1 MRPHIIGITGRK
13 RSGKDTFATGL
24 IRAFEARGVSAATMS
39 FADPLRAALYAMDPH
54 VPAFGSAY
62 PLGRL
67 QPLIDAY
74 GWEGIKSTPYGPEVR
89 RLLQRFGTDSIRA
102 LDDTFWVRA
111 FKDSASGRRD
121 VDYVIVPDVR
131 FPNEAYAVSCM
142 DGLNFRVTRPGLQ
155 ADDPHSSETAMDDY
169 PVDLHV
175 DNTGTADDLAT
186 AASLAVAYL
195 GLIRDHVAENKLTAS
210 PLTFI

>member
-39 FADPLRAALYAMDPH
+39 FADPLRTALYALDPH

-62 PLGRL
+62 PLERL

-111 FKDSASGRRD
+111 FTDSASRRRD

-131 FPNEAYAVSCM
+131 FQNEADAIWGM
-142 DGLNFRVTRPGLQ
+142 GGLNFRVTRPGLQ
-155 ADDPHSSETAMDDY
+155 TDDQHASETAMDDALA
-169 PVDLHV
+169 DLHV

-186 AASLAVAYL
+186 AASLAVTYL
-195 GLIRDHVAENKLTAS
+195 APIRATVRENKITAS